1 MTNLEIGTRGGL
13 RFRDASPPSRAD
25 GDLAACRQLLRH
37 GSRTFHAASYLLP
50 RRVRDPA
57 TALYA
62 FCRLAD
68 DAVDETAGHARGN
81 RAVLADLDYRLQ
93 RAYDGNPL
101 PIAADRAFAR
111 VVREH
116 RIPLALPAALLDGF
130 RWDAEG
136 RRYETLEEL
145 HGYAARVAGT
155 VGTMMAML
163 MGVRCRQ
170 QLARA
175 CDLGVAMQLSNIAR
189 DVGEDARAGRLYLPL
204 SWLRE
209 AGIAPDDWLS
219 RPTHCGA
226 LGGVVERLLR
236 EADLLYDRAE
246 AGISRL
252 PRTCRPGIHT
262 ARFLYAGIG
271 DQVRRRR
278 LDSVSGRAVVP
289 ASRKARLLARG
300 LASAAMPPVDN
311 AAPPLPAAAFLVE
324 AAAAA
329 PPAAAPDPTG
339 LTSWAYWLLD
349 LFAQLERRERAG
361 PGDAVAVAEE

>member
-1 MTNLEIGTRGGL
+1 MTDLQTGTRGGL
-13 RFRDASPPSRAD
+13 QPGAASPPSRID
-25 GDLAACRQLLRH
+25 GDLAACRRLLRH

-50 RRVRDPA
+50 RRVREPA

-68 DAVDETAGHARGN
+68 DAVDDTGAD

-93 RAYDGNPL
+93 RAYAGSPL

-116 RIPLALPAALLDGF
+116 RIPVALPAALLEGF

-189 DVGEDARAGRLYLPL
+189 DVGEDARAGRLYLPQ
-204 SWLRE
+204 SWLWQ
-209 AGIAPDDWLS
+209 AGIDPDDWLC
-219 RPTHCGA
+219 RPAHCGA
-226 LGGVVERLLR
+226 LGDVVERLLR
-236 EADLLYDRAE
+236 EADLLYQRAE
-246 AGISRL
+246 AGIARL
-252 PRTCRPGIHT
+252 PWSCRPGIQA

-289 ASRKARLLARG
+289 ASRKARLMARG

-324 AAAAA
+324 AAAGA
-329 PPAAAPDPTG
+329 PPAAVRTPGG
-339 LTSWAYWLLD
+339 LRSWAYWLLD
-349 LFAQLERRERAG
+349 LFAQLERRERAAL
-361 PGDAVAVAEE
+361 GDAVAVIED

>member
-1 MTNLEIGTRGGL
+1 MESREGKA
-13 RFRDASPPSRAD
+13 RDRAPAGNAAPPSWID
-25 GDLAACRQLLRH
+25 GDLAACRELLRH

-50 RRVRDPA
+50 RRVREPA

-68 DAVDETAGHARGN
+68 DAVDQTGATAD
-81 RAVLADLDYRLQ
+81 VLTDLDHRLR
-93 RAYDGNPL
+93 RAYAADPV
-101 PIAADRAFAR
+101 PVAADRAFSR

-116 RIPLALPAALLDGF
+116 RIPVALPAALLEGF

-145 HGYAARVAGT
+145 QAYAARVAGT

-163 MGVRCRQ
+163 MGVRDRR

-175 CDLGVAMQLSNIAR
+175 ADLGVAMQLSNIAR

-209 AGIAPDDWLS
+209 AGVDPDAWLAAPLHS
-219 RPTHCGA
+219 EA
-226 LGGVVERLLR
+226 LGRVVERLLR
-236 EADLLYDRAE
+236 EADRLYGRAE
-246 AGISRL
+246 AGIARL
-252 PRTCRPGIHT
+252 PRTCRPGIHA

-289 ASRKARLLARG
+289 AARKARLLARG
-300 LASAAMPPVDN
+300 LLSAALQRDDN
-311 AAPPLPAAAFLVE
+311 AAPPLPATVFLVD

-329 PPAAAPDPTG
+329 PPAAATYPAG
-339 LTSWAYWLLD
+339 RGRWAYWLLD
-349 LFAQLERRERAG
+349 LFAQLERRERAM
-361 PGDAVAVAEE
+361 PGGAMAAVEE

>member
-1 MTNLEIGTRGGL
+1 MTRMAQGEARAG
-13 RFRDASPPSRAD
+13 DAAPPSRVD
-25 GDLAACRQLLRH
+25 GDLHACRQLLRH

-50 RRVRDPA
+50 RRVREPA

-68 DAVDETAGHARGN
+68 DAVDHAVGDAAAN
-81 RAVLADLDYRLQ
+81 GEVLADLDFRLQ
-93 RAYDGNPL
+93 RAYAGNPL
-101 PIAADRAFAR
+101 PIPADRAFAR

-116 RIPLALPAALLDGF
+116 RIPLALPAALLEGF
-130 RWDAEG
+130 RWDAES

-145 HGYAARVAGT
+145 HAYAARVAGT

-163 MGVRCRQ
+163 MGVRCRR

-189 DVGEDARAGRLYLPL
+189 DVGEDARARRLYLPL
-204 SWLRE
+204 AWLRE
-209 AGIAPDDWLS
+209 AGIEPDAWLS
-219 RPTHCGA
+219 DPVHSPA
-226 LGGVVERLLR
+226 LGNVLERLLR
-236 EADLLYDRAE
+236 EADLLYGRAE

-252 PRTCRPGIHT
+252 PWTCRPGIHA

-289 ASRKARLLARG
+289 ASRKARLLIRG
-300 LASAAMPPVDN
+300 LASAAMPPVEE
-311 AAPPLPAAAFLVE
+311 AAPPLPATAFLVE

-329 PPAAAPDPTG
+329 PPAADAQPAG
-339 LTSWAYWLLD
+339 LRSWAYWLLD
-349 LFAQLERRERAG
+349 LFAQLERRERSA
-361 PGDAVAVAEE
+361 PGNAMAVAEE